1 MKGKKIVDNIP
12 VQEKDNVLKNYRV
25 NRSRGLSRINERLG
39 LGFPIVPMIRDLL
52 TKRNSLDLLEVGFG
66 YGHTLLELAW
76 LFRDKKIQ
84 FHGVDKRPNVV
95 TRDDLRKIALD
106 FGVVSSSELNALVLP
121 HIYSY
126 DATTL
131 HFEDESFDFIYS
143 AFVVRFIERKDKF
156 LEEVCRVLKP
166 GGTAILHIGGEGWN
180 YPFGQTTDDRR
191 LTNYLNRFVLIHS
204 NELIPLPIY
213 LKLFNG
219 SSFQFEFSDSL
230 HCILNVTK
238 LQKGRLDLELK
249 YNNELSMSGRKLPL
263 RNRRGQIKGGFR
275 SVFEISMQNYDAL
288 FERGLLT
295 IDFLKRAD
303 QYRTSSAYGN
313 K

>member
-1 MKGKKIVDNIP
+1 MP
-12 VQEKDNVLKNYRV
+12 VQEKDNILNGYRV

-39 LGFPIVPMIRDLL
+39 LSFPIVSTIRDLF
-52 TKRNSLDLLEVGFG
+52 TKRNSLDVLEVGFG

-84 FHGVDKRPNVV
+84 FHGVDKCPNVV
-95 TRDDLRKIALD
+95 SRDDLRKIALD
-106 FGVVSSSELNALVLP
+106 FGVVSSSELNELVLP

-156 LEEVCRVLKP
+156 LEEVCRALKP
-166 GGTAILHIGGEGWN
+166 GGIAILHIGGEGWN
-180 YPFGQTTDDRR
+180 YPFGQTMDNRR

-219 SSFQFEFSDSL
+219 SSFQFEFSDSPL
-230 HCILNVTK
+230 CILKVTK

-263 RNRRGQIKGGFR
+263 RNRSGEIKGGFR
-275 SVFEISMQNYDAL
+275 SVFEINTKNYDAL

-295 IDFLKRAD
+295 IDFLKRVH
-303 QYRTSSAYGN
+303 QYPTASSYES